1 MLENLMVVQD
11 IIGLP
16 ESTAKLFF
24 TDCSLTDCLVHS
36 TFYRRKWIGP
46 HHQPWVR
53 GGSSEPP
60 VWPPKDFIYT
70 VLTVHFK
77 CPTVAKWS
85 ASSLA
90 AIENHHCAS
99 KSCCNYAGL
108 FLEDQRRTH
117 ACELFTSLW
126 WKLRP
131 RVNTCINISLWQA
144 REFTMQLSYYWC
156 YLTHC
161 SANLSTFSRG
171 NLHVMQPKIG
181 HDEIDGS
188 AFVKKLPQ

>member
-1 MLENLMVVQD
+1 MCIRKLSKEMLENLMVVQD

-117 ACELFTSLW
+117 ACELFTSL
-126 WKLRP
+126 
-131 RVNTCINISLWQA
+131 
-144 REFTMQLSYYWC
+144 
-156 YLTHC
+156 
-161 SANLSTFSRG
+161 
-171 NLHVMQPKIG
+171 
-181 HDEIDGS
+181 
-188 AFVKKLPQ
+188 